1 MHGFKELAVLE
12 SNTCKHIYTP
22 VTFSLNGITQK
33 LNKAALDTGCNKT
46 LIPAQLLDLGMP
58 RDEAKELLLMSNNV
72 PIAINY
78 GVEGAL
84 EDKSDLLELASR
96 LNACKHRCWLA
107 KLSQADTDKYIKENI
122 TEAELSRVKN
132 SKFTRFR
139 VRVLDFKV
147 ANIQLNKCPICIAFG
162 LSESSVLIGMEIIQL
177 LYMQTFR
184 VGSKQY
190 TFISNRDNKDKVE
203 RAMSSAMRMMI
214 NENKS
219 VKDIPLH

>member
-1 MHGFKELAVLE
+1 MRGFKELAVLE
-12 SNTCKHIYTP
+12 SNPCRHIYTP
-22 VTFSLNGITQK
+22 VTFSLNGINQK
-33 LNKAALDTGCNKT
+33 LNKAVLDTGCNKT
-46 LIPAQLLDLGMP
+46 LIPAQLIDFGMS
-58 RDEAKELLLMSNNV
+58 RDKAKELLLMSNSV

-84 EDKSDLLELASR
+84 EDKSDLKKLVSR
-96 LNACKHRCWLA
+96 LNDCKHRCWLA
-107 KLSQADTDKYIKENI
+107 KLSQADTDKYIKENM
-122 TEAELSRVKN
+122 TESELSRVKN

-162 LSESSVLIGMEIIQL
+162 MSESSVLIGMEIIQL

-203 RAMSSAMRMMI
+203 RAMSSAMRMMV